1 MLPTATP
8 LRWTRP
14 LLSLCFALLAAVG
27 TARAADSTSAAPRVA
42 PPPPAPAASPVQAI
56 RNKLSAD
63 DFLSAESVLEAHR
76 EKSGEDGGYLTGL
89 SWLAR
94 GAWLTGDRTRA
105 RALAADVRA
114 RCAARRAAG
123 ATFAKDGDLVTAL
136 GAAVEVEAQ
145 VLARERGGRAAAA
158 FVRGE
163 LAALPADAPA
173 SLRSRLNKR
182 LALLEMDGAPA
193 PELEPEGDG
202 ADVLASL
209 RGRPV
214 LLFGF
219 AEWCGDCKAQAS
231 TLARVR
237 ERWAAKGLEIVPL
250 TRHYEEGDSARAVE
264 SARVDSVWKAVYPG
278 AATRPVVT
286 STASMV
292 RYGVSSTPTYV
303 FVDSRGVVRRYTPT
317 RLTDAEFDRTIAE
330 LVGEPRRAPKR

>member
-1 MLPTATP
+1 MLPNATS
-8 LRWTRP
+8 LRSMCS
-14 LLSLCFALLAAVG
+14 LLCLALLAAVG
-27 TARAADSTSAAPRVA
+27 SARAADSTSAAPRVA
-42 PPPPAPAASPVQAI
+42 PPPAPAAPASPVQAL

-76 EKSGEDGGYLTGL
+76 EKVGEDGAYLSGL
-89 SWLAR
+89 AWLAR
-94 GAWLTGDRTRA
+94 GALLTGDPARA
-105 RALAADVRA
+105 RALAADVRT
-114 RCAARRAAG
+114 RCDARRATG
-123 ATFAKDGDLVTAL
+123 ATFAKDGDLAGAF

-145 VLARERGGRAAAA
+145 VLARDRGAKSAVA
-158 FVRGE
+158 FVRRE
-163 LAALPADAPA
+163 LAALPTDAPT
-173 SLRSRLNKR
+173 SLRSRLSKR
-182 LALLEMDGAPA
+182 IDLMEMPGAPA
-193 PELEPEGDG
+193 PELEPEDG
-202 ADVLASL
+202 VPNVLASL

-214 LLFGF
+214 VLFGF

-278 AATRPVVT
+278 AATQPVVT
-286 STASMV
+286 STESMV

-303 FVDSRGVVRRYTPT
+303 FVDPKGVVRRYTPT

-330 LVGEPRRAPKR
+330 LVGDPVRAPKR